1 MCVFFF
7 FMYRGVTTIDV
18 SLNSL
23 DIQQC
28 DLSGED
34 QGGVFDPFV
43 GTHRCKNTTT
53 VSKTTTTTTYL
64 ILIVVPISIV
74 GRIQLINL
82 NMLMKGCCYG
92 NSYVYHICS

>member
-1 MCVFFF
+1 
-7 FMYRGVTTIDV
+7 MYRGVTTIDV

-53 VSKTTTTTTYL
+53 VSKTTTTTDM
-64 ILIVVPISIV
+64 ILIVVPIFNCRSHTAYEFKYAYE
-74 GRIQLINL
+74 RLL
-82 NMLMKGCCYG
+82 LW
-92 NSYVYHICS
+92 